1 MRGVR
6 DDSER
11 GSRRRRS
18 TTRSLPQSDTSH
30 HQNAQRRHLAP
41 AAVLIASR
49 APWTD
54 GESEGSV
61 TTEGDLPNAKQL
73 KVGTIPTRYLV
84 HSTLTAFHRMS
95 STTGTL
101 IRRGPENGNDP
112 RSFGTDA

>member
-11 GSRRRRS
+11 GSRRRRL

-61 TTEGDLPNAKQL
+61 TTEGDLPNAK
-73 KVGTIPTRYLV
+73 
-84 HSTLTAFHRMS
+84 
-95 STTGTL
+95 
-101 IRRGPENGNDP
+101 
-112 RSFGTDA
+112 